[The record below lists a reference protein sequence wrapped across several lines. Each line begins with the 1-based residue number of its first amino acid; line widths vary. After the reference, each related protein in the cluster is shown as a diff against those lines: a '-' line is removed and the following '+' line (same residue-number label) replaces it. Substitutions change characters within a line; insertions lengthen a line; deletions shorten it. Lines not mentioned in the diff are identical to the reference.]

1 MTRKALVLAAWAVAL
16 VAVMSGDAATALP
29 ASSRTSLAGE
39 PSSVAIP
46 VASRKPVCTRRMARA
61 GLCRVRPSSAAPPL
75 RQPALPGACPS
86 GQMRIGKRCVG
97 PVAAPPV
104 RPVPTVGRCLGGSWM
119 GGGCFCPGGGVA
131 RQLGSNFYSCGTPGE
146 CPGGGRRVG
155 GICVRR

>member
-1 MTRKALVLAAWAVAL
+1 MKRKQSVVAALVGGLLALAL
-16 VAVMSGDAATALP
+16 MPAGAASALP
-29 ASSRTSLAGE
+29 AQKISGAELA
-39 PSSVAIP
+39 SATMLVAR
-46 VASRKPVCTRRMARA
+46 RKPVCTRRMARA
-61 GLCRVRPSSAAPPL
+61 GLCRVRPSSATPPL
-75 RQPALPGACPS
+75 RQPVLPGACPG
-86 GQMRIGKRCVG
+86 GQMRVGKRCVG

-104 RPVPTVGRCLGGSWM
+104 RPVPQVGRCLGGSWM